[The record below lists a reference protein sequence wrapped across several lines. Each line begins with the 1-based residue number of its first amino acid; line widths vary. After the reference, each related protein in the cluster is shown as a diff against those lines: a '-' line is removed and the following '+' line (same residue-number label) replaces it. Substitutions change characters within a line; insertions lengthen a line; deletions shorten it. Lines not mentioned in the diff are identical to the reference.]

1 MVTIGEI
8 SQNIKKG
15 QSSLKLKHVINALKD
30 YANQIIPS
38 INVVYA
44 EIDGSGVRVHYRVPA
59 QDIKS
64 VYDIVIWYN
73 TKDRIATTTS
83 VKIYSN
89 SPAFGYNF
97 VYVFHKKQSILY
109 PSKYPSIFLST
120 PPKVRNPFET
130 YAFDKH
136 IFACMKMTTRYKL
149 ENLVGNFKD
158 TEEPEIKTFDQKQ
171 SELAEMRK
179 EFKEK
184 KDSLKKG
191 KK

>member
-1 MVTIGEI
+1 MLTIGEI

-15 QSSLKLKHVINALKD
+15 QSSLKLKHVINALRD
-30 YANQIIPS
+30 YAEKMIPT

-44 EIDGSGVRVHYRVPA
+44 EIDGSGTRVHYRVPA
-59 QDIKS
+59 QDVKS

-73 TKDRIATTTS
+73 TKDRINPSTS

-89 SPAFGYNF
+89 SPGFGYNF
-97 VYVFHKKQSILY
+97 AYVFHKKQSLLY
-109 PSKYPSIFLST
+109 PSKYPSIFLTT

-136 IFACMKMTTRYKL
+136 IFACMKMSTRYKM
-149 ENLVGNFKD
+149 ENLATHFK
-158 TEEPEIKTFDQKQ
+158 EVKEPEVKTFDQKQ
-171 SELAEMRK
+171 SELSDKRK
-179 EFKEK
+179 EL
-184 KDSLKKG
+184 KDQKDTRKKG